1 MARIIGGF
9 TTSHVPAIGGAI
21 ARGKQEEAYW
31 KPFFDFFPPVR
42 EWVAREKPDVAV
54 IFYHDHGLGHFLDKM
69 PTFAI
74 GCAAEYAHADE
85 GWGLPDDGVFAGDP
99 ALSWH
104 IAEQLVEDD
113 FDVTTAQE
121 LLVDHAFK
129 IPLQLLY
136 PDTKDF
142 PVRTVPITLNSIQHP
157 LPKPRRCW
165 ELGRAVGRAIR
176 SFPGDAKVLLIGSGG
191 LSHQLDGERAGFL
204 NKPFDLW
211 CMDCM
216 IDDPEQMAKLSA
228 LDIVREAGAQGI
240 ELEAWLAMRGAME
253 GKVKS
258 LHRDY
263 HIPIS
268 NTAAAC
274 MLMVPDEAKAAKA
287 A

>member
-21 ARGKQEEAYW
+21 ARGKQDEPYW

-42 EWVAREKPDVAV
+42 EWVRREKPDVAV
-54 IFYHDHGLGHFLDKM
+54 IFYNDHGLGHFLDKM

-74 GCAAEYAHADE
+74 GCASEYKHADE
-85 GWGLPDDGVFAGDP
+85 GWGLPDDGAFAGDP
-99 ALSWH
+99 KLSWR
-104 IAEQLVEDD
+104 IAESLVEDE

-121 LLVDHAFK
+121 MLVDHAFK
-129 IPLQLLY
+129 IPLQLLW

-165 ELGRAVGRAIR
+165 DLGRAVGRAIR
-176 SFPGDAKVLLIGSGG
+176 SYPGDAKVLLIGSGG
-191 LSHQLDGERAGFL
+191 LSHQLDGQRAGFL

-211 CMDCM
+211 CMDRM
-216 IDDPEQMAKLSA
+216 IDEPEAMAKLSA
-228 LDIVREAGAQGI
+228 LDIVEKAGAQGI
-240 ELEAWLAMRGAME
+240 ELEAWIAMRGAME
-253 GKVKS
+253 GPAKC

-274 MLMVPDEAKAAKA
+274 MLIVPDKRPAARA

>member
-21 ARGKQEEAYW
+21 ARGRQGEEYW

-42 EWVAREKPDVAV
+42 EWIAREKPDVAV

-69 PTFAI
+69 PTFAL
-74 GCAAEYAHADE
+74 GCAASYKHADE
-85 GWGLPDDGVFAGDP
+85 GWGLPDDGVFQGD
-99 ALSWH
+99 AKLSWH
-104 IAEQLVEDD
+104 IAESLVEDE

-136 PDTKDF
+136 PDTTDF

-176 SFPGDAKVLLIGSGG
+176 SFPEDAKVLLIGSGG

-211 CMDCM
+211 CMERM
-216 IDDPEQMAKLSA
+216 IGEPEAMAKLSA

-240 ELEAWLAMRGAME
+240 ELEAWIAMRGAME
-253 GKVKS
+253 GPARR
-258 LHRDY
+258 LHGGY

-274 MLMVPDEAKAAKA
+274 LLLVPEAEAAKQA

>member
-21 ARGKQEEAYW
+21 ARGKQGEPYW

-42 EWVAREKPDVAV
+42 EWIQREKPDVAV
-54 IFYHDHGLGHFLDKM
+54 IFYNDHGLGHFLDKM

-74 GCAAEYAHADE
+74 GCAPEYRHADE
-85 GWGLPDDGVFAGDP
+85 GWGLPDDGAFKGDP
-99 ALSWH
+99 KLSWA
-104 IAEQLVEDD
+104 IAESLVADE
-113 FDVTTAQE
+113 FDITTAQE
-121 LLVDHAFK
+121 MLVDHAFK

-136 PDTKDF
+136 PGTTDF

-157 LPKPRRCW
+157 LPTPKRCW
-165 ELGRAVGRAIR
+165 DFGRAVGRAIR
-176 SFPGDAKVLLIGSGG
+176 AYSEDAKVLLIGSGG
-191 LSHQLDGERAGFL
+191 LSHQLDGERAGFI

-211 CMDCM
+211 CMDRM
-216 IDDPEQMAKLSA
+216 IDDPEALTRLSVR
-228 LDIVREAGAQGI
+228 DIIEKAGAQGI
-240 ELEAWLAMRGAME
+240 ELEAWIAMRGAME
-253 GKVKS
+253 GPAKS

-274 MLMVPDEAKAAKA
+274 MLMTPAPEASARAA
-287 A
+287 